1 MMEVLRSLLQGND
14 INLSD
19 EELLAEL
26 KKRGFDWDELSDDDA
41 MSLADQIIL
50 ERGQSATLATSN
62 GKNGK
67 AAKRPRAK
75 TKKAQEGMDD
85 YKIALANQAKQ
96 KLEEISAFNTGISQG
111 VREFAHRE
119 AQKTIEDLD
128 GVTNEY
134 LAEIAEYARDYK
146 GEPEAFFRF
155 GQEIA
160 SLYLS
165 AGNSDAAE

>member
-1 MMEVLRSLLQGND
+1 MEVLRSLLQGND

-50 ERGQSATLATSN
+50 ERGQFATLATSN

-96 KLEEISAFNTGISQG
+96 KLEEISAFNTSISQG

-134 LAEIAEYARDYK
+134 LAEIAEYARNYK

-165 AGNSDAAE
+165 AGNADAAE